1 VSATVGRMLVVDDEP
16 FNRMLLSTT
25 LEELGHETDTAA
37 DGAEALEKLR
47 SGAFDLVF
55 LDLVMPG
62 LDGFQV
68 LERMKGSPEL
78 RNIPVLVVSS
88 VDEMESV
95 TRCIEL
101 GATDYLPKPSDPVLL
116 RARINGSLAA
126 KRMNDMQVAYVR
138 EIEHL
143 ADELKVRNR
152 FIEETFGRYLSTEV
166 VSQLLSSPDGL
177 KLGGEKRRL
186 TMLMAD
192 LRGFSAIAERL
203 SPEQVVRVVN
213 NFLGTMAEA
222 VLSHGG
228 TIDEFIGDSILGFFG
243 APVSREDDARRAVT
257 CALAMQRAMAQVNAA
272 NLEDG
277 LPQVEM
283 GMALHTGEVV
293 VGNIGCLKRAK
304 YGAVGTH
311 INLLGRIEGCTV
323 GGQVLVSEA
332 TIDEAG
338 AGPILGE
345 SMTVRAKGFPE
356 PVRVFEVV
364 GLSGRPDLGLERQ
377 EESRI
382 ALLQPLPVLLT
393 LLEGKQ
399 VGPVRQRAEITAL
412 SRRSAEL
419 RSAVPLEVLSNV
431 KLNVLGSDGLEV
443 PGDVYAKTRPA
454 PPGSPSV
461 ALVRFTSLPPEVD
474 DLFAE
479 LLTRLGG

>member
-1 VSATVGRMLVVDDEP
+1 MLVVDDEP

-25 LEELGHETDTAA
+25 LEELGHETETAA

-62 LDGFQV
+62 LDGFEV

-78 RNIPVLVVSS
+78 RHIPVLVVSS
-88 VDEMESV
+88 IDEMESV

-101 GATDYLPKPSDPVLL
+101 GATDYLPKPCDPVLL
-116 RARINGSLAA
+116 RARVNGSLAA
-126 KRMNDMQVAYVR
+126 KRMDDMQVAYVR

-152 FIEETFGRYLSTEV
+152 FIEETFGRYLSGEV
-166 VSQLLSSPDGL
+166 VAQLLSSPDGL
-177 KLGGEKRRL
+177 ELGGEKRKL

-213 NFLGTMAEA
+213 NFLGTMAEV

-243 APVSREDDARRAVT
+243 APVSREDDGRRAVT
-257 CALAMQRAMAQVNAA
+257 CALAMQKAMAEVNAA
-272 NLEDG
+272 NLADG
-277 LPQVEM
+277 LPTVEM
-283 GMALHTGEVV
+283 GLALHTGEVV

-304 YGAVGTH
+304 YGAVGTQ

-332 TIDEAG
+332 TIEEAG

-356 PVRVFEVV
+356 PVRVYEVV
-364 GLSGRPDLGLERQ
+364 GLAGRPELGLERP
-377 EESRI
+377 EEACVPLRY
-382 ALLQPLPVLLT
+382 PLPVLLT

-399 VGPVRQRAEITAL
+399 VGPVRQGAEITAL
-412 SRRSAEL
+412 SRHSAEL
-419 RSAVPLEVLSNV
+419 RTAVPLEVLSNV

-443 PGDVYAKTRPA
+443 PCDVYAKARPS
-454 PPGSPSV
+454 PNESPSTGR
-461 ALVRFTSLPPEVD
+461 VRFTSVPPEVD
-474 DLFAE
+474 RLFAE
-479 LLTRLGG
+479 LLRQLGG